1 MEQILYLQKITMSQL
16 LHNNVLNRINNSYY
30 YGNNYTID
38 EYFDDLN
45 KLMFQDDLTSSV
57 SYNRQNLQTYYTER
71 LIELINNSSYNNIAQ
86 SAAYSNID
94 WIYNNLNVNI
104 GDNSSKKHR
113 KYLIYLINSNLYDKK

>member
-1 MEQILYLQKITMSQL
+1 
-16 LHNNVLNRINNSYY
+16 
-30 YGNNYTID
+30 
-38 EYFDDLN
+38 
-45 KLMFQDDLTSSV
+45 MFQDDLTSSV